1 MSSYDPE
8 KIRKLRD
15 EAQQKS
21 TALREEIEEKKAQV
35 IALEERVKV
44 YNEFLKGELPATTGS
59 EGTTGRLADAS
70 SEDSEKKSRAPR
82 STKAEMAK
90 RKDVLVEIFSL
101 QGFMQPKDILALV
114 PEKLGY
120 VIEQHH
126 LRAVLRRYPE
136 VFVQDSERHGFW
148 GLVNP
153 PDSESESESTT

>member
-15 EAQQKS
+15 EAHQKS
-21 TALREEIEEKKAQV
+21 ILLQEEIEEKKAQV

-44 YNEFLKGELPATTGS
+44 YNEFLKGELPATKGMDTTQN
-59 EGTTGRLADAS
+59 GTTEGS

-90 RKDVLVEIFSL
+90 RKDVLVGIFSL
-101 QGFMQPKDILALV
+101 HGFMQPKEILALI

-120 VIEQHH
+120 ALEQHH
-126 LRAVLRRYPE
+126 LRAVLRRFPE
-136 VFVQDSERHGFW
+136 IFMQDPDRHGFW
-148 GLVNP
+148 GLINP
-153 PDSESESESTT
+153 PESESESESTA